1 MGPCES
7 KNIEKNVFTLG
18 HCRIEFKY
26 KFIICVCVSKT

>member
-18 HCRIEFKY
+18 HCRTEFKY